1 MRSMTHLTP
10 SVATD
15 DGTAKNTDTPVDSD
29 GTHFP
34 GNEQNLTEIINSIPA
49 LVWSA
54 RPDGSAEFFNQHY
67 LDYVGLST
75 EAMQDWG
82 WISLL
87 HPDDVP
93 VLALIWAEVLASGAP
108 GETVARV
115 KRHDGVYRSFL
126 FRTHPMRDRHG
137 NIVRWYGVNTDIDDR
152 VRAEEELKRSEA
164 FLAAGQRHAHIGT
177 FSWNLT
183 TGDIVWSDELYRLF
197 EFDARVPMTLPLIES
212 RVHPDDVGQLSELL
226 EKAQRGVEDLEYQHR
241 LLMPD
246 GSVKAVHFFAHRT
259 MSRPDDI
266 EYIGAA
272 LDITQR
278 RLEEEALNKARAEL
292 AHITRVMS
300 LNTLTASIAHEIN
313 QPLAAIV
320 INASASL
327 RMLATVPP
335 NIEGAVDAAQR
346 TIRDGHLAAD
356 VVGRLRALY
365 GRKSVREDAVD
376 LNEAA
381 HEVVAMLRSDL
392 ELARVAVH
400 MQLEHALPRAAGD
413 RVQLQ
418 QVIVNL
424 LRNAA
429 DAMSDVHDR
438 PRQLTIRTQSSD
450 NGRVRLAVLDVGCG
464 IQGLD
469 VDRVFD
475 CFYTTK
481 THGMGIGLSVSR
493 SIIESH
499 CGELWAEPNAG
510 GGAAFVFT
518 VPVKDVTSPS

>member
-1 MRSMTHLTP
+1 MRSIAH
-10 SVATD
+10 SSASSATG
-15 DGTAKNTDTPVDSD
+15 DGNTAGADNDQN
-29 GTHFP
+29 GFP
-34 GNEQNLTEIINSIPA
+34 GSEQNLVEIINSIPA

-82 WISLL
+82 WIAML
-87 HPDDVP
+87 HPDDVAP
-93 VLALIWAEVLASGAP
+93 LASIWASVLASGAP
-108 GETVARV
+108 GEAVARV
-115 KRHDGVYRSFL
+115 KRHDGQYRSFL

-164 FLAAGQRHAHIGT
+164 FLAAGQRHARIGT
-177 FSWNLT
+177 FSWNIDT
-183 TGDIVWSDELYRLF
+183 RKIIWSDELYRLF
-197 EFDARVPMTLPLIES
+197 EFDPRVPITLSLISS
-212 RVHPDDVGQLSELL
+212 RIHPDDVALMDEMF
-226 EKAQRGVEDLEYQHR
+226 EKATRGDNDLEYQHR
-241 LLMPD
+241 LLLPD
-246 GSVKAVHFFAHRT
+246 GRVKAVHFFAHRAIGQ
-259 MSRPDDI
+259 PGEI

-278 RLEEEALNKARAEL
+278 RLEEEALTKARAEL

-300 LNTLTASIAHEIN
+300 LNMLTASIAHEIN

-327 RMLATVPP
+327 RMLANVPP
-335 NIEGAVDAAQR
+335 DIDGALDSARR

-365 GRKSVREDAVD
+365 GRQPMTLDAVD

-381 HEVVAMLRSDL
+381 QEVVAMLRNDL
-392 ELARVAVH
+392 DLARVVVH
-400 MQLEHALPRAAGD
+400 MQLESALPRAAGD

-418 QVIVNL
+418 QVIMNL

-429 DAMSDVHDR
+429 DSMRDVHDR
-438 PRQLTIRTQSSD
+438 PRHLTIRTQSD
-450 NGRVRLAVLDVGCG
+450 DEGRVRLAVLDVGCG

-475 CFYTTK
+475 SFYTTK
-481 THGMGIGLSVSR
+481 SDGMGIGLSVSR

-499 CGELWAEPNAG
+499 CGELWAEPNGDRGTVFFFAIPIKD
-510 GGAAFVFT
+510 GASAA
-518 VPVKDVTSPS
+518 S